1 MNNGFFGFPS
11 STDTNIISVKEY
23 DTSGTY
29 AIPSNAKRIM
39 IFAVGGGGGGGGGVR
54 RVATSGSAG
63 GAGGNAGC
71 YVLTELPI
79 KAFANIKTLSIII
92 GAGGVGGIGATAD
105 SASPAASTPGGNT
118 EVRVPGKNAPILMAG
133 GNVGGG
139 GGLGTGLSS
148 NPVSATSVGISI
160 LFGHPFGQVSDRVDS
175 LGLSPMG
182 SGYPIVSYALDKI
195 GGAGGYS
202 SGTSGT
208 NSGVTGG
215 SIRLISCFECG
226 GAGGG
231 SLHSNT
237 AAGAGGSITA
247 LRSTDLIAAER
258 YYSTFTSTNFDAG
271 STYCAGGLPNGGT
284 AGESGNT
291 LINPDAMFSSGVG
304 GAGGGGGATGA
315 GNRAGNG
322 GNGYRGGGGGG
333 GGGSANGVSAGN
345 GGNGGNGY
353 VKILAIG

>member
-11 STDTNIISVKEY
+11 STDTNIVSVKEY

-54 RVATSGSAG
+54 RVATNGSPG
-63 GAGGNAGC
+63 GVGGNAGC

-105 SASPAASTPGGNT
+105 STSPAASTPGGNT
-118 EVRVPGKNAPILMAG
+118 EVWVPGKNAPLLMAG

-139 GGLGTGLSS
+139 GGIGTGLNS
-148 NPVSATSVGISI
+148 NPASASSAGISI
-160 LFGHPFGQVSDRVDS
+160 LFGHPFRVMSSDALEINRLAVTVDS
-175 LGLSPMG
+175 
-182 SGYPIVSYALDKI
+182 
-195 GGAGGYS
+195 GGARGGSS
-202 SGTSGT
+202 SGI
-208 NSGVTGG
+208 TGG
-215 SIRLISCFECG
+215 SVRLVSCFECG
-226 GAGGG
+226 GGGG
-231 SLHSNT
+231 GGTVSNT
-237 AAGAGGSITA
+237 VANSGGSITA
-247 LRSTDLIAAER
+247 IKTADLAGFVSGG
-258 YYSTFTSTNFDAG
+258 YSTFTSTNFAAG
-271 STYCAGGLPNGGT
+271 STFCAGGPPNGGT
-284 AGESGNT
+284 AGESGNS
-291 LINPDAMFSSGVG
+291 LINSDAMFSAGLG

-315 GNRAGNG
+315 GNAAGNG

-333 GGGSANGVSAGN
+333 GGGSVNGVSAGN

-353 VKILAIG
+353 VKIVAIG

>member
-54 RVATSGSAG
+54 RVATSGSPG
-63 GAGGNAGC
+63 GVGGNAGC

-105 SASPAASTPGGNT
+105 SNSPAASTPGGNT
-118 EVRVPGKNAPILMAG
+118 EVWIPGKNAPILMAG
-133 GNVGGG
+133 GNLGGN

-148 NPVSATSVGISI
+148 VPVSANSVGISL
-160 LFGHPFGQVSDRVDS
+160 LFGHPFVQMSDRVDT
-175 LGLSPMG
+175 LSVQPF
-182 SGYPIVSYALDKI
+182 PIVSYSLDKI

-202 SGTSGT
+202 S
-208 NSGVTGG
+208 NAAGVTGG

-231 SLHSNT
+231 SLSSNT
-237 AAGAGGSITA
+237 VAGAGGSITA
-247 LRSTDLIAAER
+247 LRSTDLTAAER
-258 YYSTFTSTNFDAG
+258 YYSTFTSTNFAAG

-284 AGESGNT
+284 AGDSGNT
-291 LINPDAMFSSGVG
+291 LINPDSMFSAGVG

-353 VKILAIG
+353 VKIVAIG